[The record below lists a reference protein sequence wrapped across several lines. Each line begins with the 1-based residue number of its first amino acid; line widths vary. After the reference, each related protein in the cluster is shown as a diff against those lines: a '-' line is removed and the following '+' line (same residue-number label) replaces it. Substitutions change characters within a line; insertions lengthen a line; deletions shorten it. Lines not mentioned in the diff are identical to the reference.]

1 MFYTGLAFFSCC
13 IQVLVLVVLLLFC
26 MEGLILDREPQLHL
40 IRYIYMHTYI
50 YTHSVN
56 IGIEICFVGNC
67 LANISSRP

>member
-1 MFYTGLAFFSCC
+1 MLSMFLKVVYMLGWHVLYWSCFFFSCC

-50 YTHSVN
+50 YTHIV
-56 IGIEICFVGNC
+56 
-67 LANISSRP
+67 